1 MTTVLSPHIYELFAK
16 RAQQVLPPIYN
27 AARQG
32 HSSLI
37 SFTFGFAD
45 PALFPREDIAAA
57 SAAVLATDAD
67 AALNYGM
74 DFVELRD
81 QIIAKLHSQGVFAHE
96 DNVLISYGSSQ
107 LLALL
112 PRVFVEPGD
121 VVVIEGPSFMGAV
134 RSFAD
139 AGARLIM
146 VPTDDFGMNLDA
158 LETVLD
164 ELHTQQ
170 IRPKFI
176 YTIPTFHNPTG
187 TTMPLV
193 QRKRLLAL
201 SATYDTLIVEDD
213 PYGDLR
219 FAGEALPT
227 LTSLDHDDR
236 VIYISSFSKI
246 LAPGLRMGWAYAHPA
261 IIERLAMFKVEGS
274 SGPFLT
280 RVVANYCADGRLA
293 QHIQKLTTHYHNK
306 CQLMLDAIGREF
318 PTEVR
323 VIRPDG
329 GFYVWCELPQGVD
342 VANLLMRAEQ
352 RGSTFLPGTRC
363 FANGQGNDAF
373 RLAFSF
379 LPSEQIVEGIAHIGA
394 ALREM

>member
-1 MTTVLSPHIYELFAK
+1 MATVVSSHVRELFAE
-16 RAQQVLPPIYN
+16 RAQDVLPPIYN

-45 PALFPREDIAAA
+45 PALFPREDLTAA

-74 DFVELRD
+74 DFAELRH
-81 QIIAKLHSQGVFAHE
+81 QIIARLHSQGVTADE
-96 DNVLISYGSSQ
+96 ENVLISYGSSQ

-112 PRVFVEPGD
+112 PRVFVDPGD
-121 VVVIEGPSFMGAV
+121 VVIIEGPSFMGAV

-139 AGARLIM
+139 AGAHLITI
-146 VPTDDFGMNLDA
+146 PTDDSGLNLDA
-158 LETVLD
+158 LEKVLL
-164 ELHTQQ
+164 ELQQ
-170 IRPKFI
+170 QQVRPKFI

-187 TTMPLV
+187 TTMPLAH
-193 QRKRLLAL
+193 RKRLLAL
-201 SATYDTLIVEDD
+201 SAAYNTLIVEDD
-213 PYGDLR
+213 PYRDLR
-219 FAGEALPT
+219 FAGETLPT
-227 LTSLDHDDR
+227 LASLDHDGR

-280 RVVANYCADGRLA
+280 RMVANYCADGRLEK
-293 QHIQKLTTHYHNK
+293 HIHKLTAHYQHK

-318 PTEVR
+318 PPEVR
-323 VIRPDG
+323 VIRPEG
-329 GFYVWCELPQGVD
+329 GFYVWCELPQDID
-342 VANLLMRAEQ
+342 VTRLLTLAEQ

-363 FANGQGNDAF
+363 FANGQGHHAF
-373 RLAFSF
+373 RLTFSF
-379 LPSEQIVEGIAHIGA
+379 LPSDQIDEGIAHIGV